1 MLGYLQKGVLG
12 IVAQLGQG
20 FVQFLLSP
28 CLAVHLFLALLI
40 EGIALPALLLKMHI
54 LIRFLSLTL
63 PFSLR
68 DLAGTT
74 LVFHVQDRCRLEI
87 VLSGCCV
94 RGGSSCGIIGLLLII
109 GDFRSDGLERLFFI
123 KLIG

>member
-1 MLGYLQKGVLG
+1 
-12 IVAQLGQG
+12 
-20 FVQFLLSP
+20 
-28 CLAVHLFLALLI
+28 
-40 EGIALPALLLKMHI
+40 MHI
-54 LIRFLSLTL
+54 LILFLSLAL

-74 LVFHVQDRCRLEI
+74 LVFHVQDRCGLEI

-94 RGGSSCGIIGLLLII
+94 RGGSSCGIIGLLLVI
-109 GDFRSDGLERLFFI
+109 GDFGSDGLKRLFFI